1 VNAVRAMGIKMFHGY
16 ERQHASMPEMTYGTV
31 RVRAIIIITANTARI
46 MIPLGIE
53 IIFLC
58 HDYPL

>member
-1 VNAVRAMGIKMFHGY
+1 MGIKMFHGY
-16 ERQHASMPEMTYGTV
+16 ERQHASMTAMTYGTV
-31 RVRAIIIITANTARI
+31 RVRAIIITANTARI

>member
-1 VNAVRAMGIKMFHGY
+1 MGIKMFHGY